1 MTQYPSLLRLFPL
14 PNVVL
19 FPGVPLPLHIFE
31 ARYRA
36 MVADALEGD
45 RLIGMVLLKPGFEA
59 DYEGR
64 PPIFPVGCR
73 GVIVHS
79 AKLDDGRY
87 NIVLNGLE
95 RVRVIEENHE
105 RPYRRAIV
113 DVLEDPPLNAD
124 ETTAMRKVRRQLHTF
139 TGVEDSADPAAQR
152 LAGLPDTDFIHAMA
166 TALDLEPL
174 EKQALLEQ
182 PTLPLRAQALLDLLE
197 MRRLAGNTA
206 AKPTGPH

>member
-1 MTQYPSLLRLFPL
+1 MILLPLFPL

-19 FPGVPLPLHIFE
+19 FPDVPLPLHVFE
-31 ARYRA
+31 PRYRT
-36 MVADALEGD
+36 MVADALEGN
-45 RLIGMVLLKPGFEA
+45 RLIGIVLLKPGFEA

-64 PPIFPVGCR
+64 PPIFSIGCR

-79 AKLDDGRY
+79 AKLENGRY

-113 DVLEDPPLNAD
+113 EVLEDPLLEGD
-124 ETTAMRKVRRQLHTF
+124 EKAAMIDLRKRLDAF
-139 TGVEDSADPAAQR
+139 TGVEDSANPAIQR
-152 LAGLPDTDFIHAMA
+152 LAEIPDSDFIHAMA
-166 TALDLEPL
+166 ITLDLEPL

-197 MRRLAGNTA
+197 MRRLSGSPP
-206 AKPTGPH
+206 AKPLRAH